1 MTVGMDEGPKNSLSR
16 KQVVS
21 ELLSAVLV
29 AVLGFVLLNLT
40 FLVYAAFQN
49 TIFSII
55 YGTNRDQ
62 MQEFAKFD
70 PMYLR
75 WIFLAVMAVAF
86 WLVYRSK
93 LHVVLKAAFL
103 MVPFATL
110 LVLIG
115 IQFYLVPVAVYA
127 IGAIAG
133 AILLLFLYRRKE
145 HWLYAFSALLVMVT
159 LLIMGLLGVDI

>member
-1 MTVGMDEGPKNSLSR
+1 MTVGMDEGPNRSMSG

-29 AVLGFVLLNLT
+29 AALGFVLLNLT
-40 FLVYAAFQN
+40 FLAYAAFHN
-49 TIFSII
+49 TIFSLM
-55 YGTNRDQ
+55 YGTNREE
-62 MQEFAKFD
+62 MQDFVRFD

-75 WIFLAVMAVAF
+75 WIFLVIVAVAF
-86 WLVYRSK
+86 WLVYRSR
-93 LHVVLKAAFL
+93 LHVVLKAAFM

-115 IQFYLVPVAVYA
+115 IQFYLMPVAVYV
-127 IGAIAG
+127 ISGIAG
-133 AILLLFLYRRKE
+133 AIVLLVIYRRKE

-159 LLIMGLLGVDI
+159 LLIMGLLGIDI